1 MTYPV
6 VCDDEQGG
14 AHNLRIIFRYYF
26 PFSMADFHSL
36 LLQVSFSHGV
46 FIMLNALKSRFR
58 TSRKRSLDAQSVGE
72 HWVVR
77 YISLAL
83 AGRCPPSGT
92 HDQPIVN
99 VDVL

>member
-1 MTYPV
+1 
-6 VCDDEQGG
+6 
-14 AHNLRIIFRYYF
+14 
-26 PFSMADFHSL
+26 MADFHSL